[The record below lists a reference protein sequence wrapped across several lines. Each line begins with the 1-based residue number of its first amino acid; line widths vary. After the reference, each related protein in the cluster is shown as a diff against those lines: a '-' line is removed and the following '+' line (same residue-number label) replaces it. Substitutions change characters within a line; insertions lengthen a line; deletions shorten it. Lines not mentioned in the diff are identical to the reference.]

1 MVISFNTD
9 MQKEKIATILLV
21 VIVVG
26 ALSVYLAETYYPDIV
41 NNFSQEEKIIEMGD
55 YVDVN
60 YIGRY
65 ASNDTIFDSSYNDSQ
80 NRTGGTPL
88 RIFVNTDPNEAP
100 SSKFG
105 EYSNM
110 VVNKTGDEF
119 FVRGFING
127 LIGMKKGESGVIGP
141 LSPGQAYGVTPKI
154 GDIINLSSF
163 YKATYNL
170 TYNVIYEIV
179 DIQENMSMPA
189 DYIMDLGNKTT
200 TLYTLREA
208 WHYIGEINN
217 DLYPSPE
224 WKNSTVVTKIN
235 ETKIWMYTTPPNNL
249 SENFTWIISDINSGM
264 RIQFPE
270 NSSSISSIN
279 NTTIVIT
286 HNPKINSTIN
296 VTSSIWGYVDSYTV
310 ENVTNDTIITYYT
323 NSTGNKSYFNFERN
337 TIIPRN
343 STRNI
348 TIEAIPGETL
358 EEYVFSSLRSL
369 DSNFTL
375 SLHPLA
381 NQTVYF
387 EVEIVDVHKA
397 S

>member
-1 MVISFNTD
+1 
-9 MQKEKIATILLV
+9 
-21 VIVVG
+21 
-26 ALSVYLAETYYPDIV
+26 
-41 NNFSQEEKIIEMGD
+41 
-55 YVDVN
+55 
-60 YIGRY
+60 
-65 ASNDTIFDSSYNDSQ
+65 
-80 NRTGGTPL
+80 
-88 RIFVNTDPNEAP
+88 
-100 SSKFG
+100 
-105 EYSNM
+105 
-110 VVNKTGDEF
+110 
-119 FVRGFING
+119 
-127 LIGMKKGESGVIGP
+127 
-141 LSPGQAYGVTPKI
+141 
-154 GDIINLSSF
+154 
-163 YKATYNL
+163 
-170 TYNVIYEIV
+170 
-179 DIQENMSMPA
+179 
-189 DYIMDLGNKTT
+189 
-200 TLYTLREA
+200 
-208 WHYIGEINN
+208 
-217 DLYPSPE
+217 
-224 WKNSTVVTKIN
+224 
-235 ETKIWMYTTPPNNL
+235 MYTTPPNNL

-264 RIQFPE
+264 RTQFPE